1 MKVFQVVSEVTT
13 ASMLT
18 RWYKEPG
25 VVACEYGKQLS
36 SRTISGDARGS
47 VM

>member
-1 MKVFQVVSEVTT
+1 MEVFQVVSEVTA

-25 VVACEYGKQLS
+25 VVAYE
-36 SRTISGDARGS
+36 
-47 VM
+47 